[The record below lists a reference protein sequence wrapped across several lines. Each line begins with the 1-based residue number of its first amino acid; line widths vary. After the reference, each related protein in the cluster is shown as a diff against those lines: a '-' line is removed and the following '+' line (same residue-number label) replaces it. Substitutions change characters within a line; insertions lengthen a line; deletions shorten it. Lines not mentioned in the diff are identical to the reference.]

1 MNTTIK
7 RTLHACI
14 VAFAFGLSAAFTHA
28 LPLREFYKLSLN
40 DQGNLYITTANDIRD
55 RLWSEFDA
63 KGNRK
68 PEKVLRA
75 QREYANFIADLIEKK
90 DERGIRVN
98 IMQIHRF
105 VYSEYILNPDGH
117 LETAVL
123 KFTRKALEEKIAADK
138 SRAKATK

>member
-1 MNTTIK
+1 MSTTIK
-7 RTLHACI
+7 RTFPACI
-14 VAFAFGLSAAFTHA
+14 VAFAFILSSAFAHA
-28 LPLREFYKLSLN
+28 LPLREFYKLPLN
-40 DQGNLYITTANDIRD
+40 DQGNLYVTTANDIRD

-68 PEKVLRA
+68 PEKVLRV
-75 QREYANFIADLIEKK
+75 QREYANFIADLIEKR

-105 VYSEYILNPDGH
+105 VYSEYLLNPDGH
-117 LETAVL
+117 LEAAML

-138 SRAKATK
+138 ARANAAR